1 MINEVRRLT
10 LVEEKYGLQIDVP
23 GASILSAFG
32 FNVLALWNDVIGLGV
47 FSAVWIVVAYGAMHL
62 LLVEKR

>member
-32 FNVLALWNDVIGLGV
+32 FDVLALWNDVIGLGV